1 MKTMWCHATVSSTPQ
16 KEQGPRVSYHCPN
29 SQLPSLKLTYHLKM
43 DGWNTSFLLGWPIF
57 KGYVSFREGTIET
70 HFHFHRNSHHPSH
83 PHALSTTTAATAKV
97 RKRTSSRLGSRK
109 KSSTFTCTDLG
120 KRQRLSTTFKWLTFE
135 KKETNQIF
143 KGHHGCIPDD
153 SKDLSLAGDFSV
165 QSWLPTAFRKPSKYC
180 QWIFLVPLIGG
191 R

>member
-1 MKTMWCHATVSSTPQ
+1 MDCWERLSTHIYNSINLICPTLLSHKQTRIKHHYMWIWKLFDATPHCRQPPKKTRPKSILSL
-16 KEQGPRVSYHCPN
+16 SN
-29 SQLPSLKLTYHLKM
+29 SQLPSLKLTCHLKM

-109 KSSTFTCTDLG
+109 
-120 KRQRLSTTFKWLTFE
+120 
-135 KKETNQIF
+135 
-143 KGHHGCIPDD
+143 
-153 SKDLSLAGDFSV
+153 SL
-165 QSWLPTAFRKPSKYC
+165 QLL
-180 QWIFLVPLIGG
+180 LVLI
-191 R
+191 